1 MILRSI
7 NPKRHNQILW
17 LLNWSYQGVQMQKIQ
32 ETGSHLTM
40 GNHRRALSFQSSRGW
55 GQFSIITLPSSTVHT
70 HSFYVKQ
77 NKTLTDCIAFK
88 QQNNMD
94 KWQETGLTQH
104 TFRVSKG
111 YHSIALVIH
120 CENRLA
126 RQLKFFFHFFPQ
138 SLKHSPQSLD

>member
-1 MILRSI
+1 MAAQLKLSGCTDAENTGNWQPLDNGQPPESAVFSVIKRMRTVLYQHTPLFHSAHTQLLR
-7 NPKRHNQILW
+7 K
-17 LLNWSYQGVQMQKIQ
+17 
-32 ETGSHLTM
+32 T
-40 GNHRRALSFQSSRGW
+40 
-55 GQFSIITLPSSTVHT
+55 
-70 HSFYVKQ
+70 KQ
-77 NKTLTDCIAFK
+77 NKNLTDCIAFK

-94 KWQETGLTQH
+94 KCQETGLTQH

-138 SLKHSPQSLD
+138 SLKTFPSIPRLIFLVF